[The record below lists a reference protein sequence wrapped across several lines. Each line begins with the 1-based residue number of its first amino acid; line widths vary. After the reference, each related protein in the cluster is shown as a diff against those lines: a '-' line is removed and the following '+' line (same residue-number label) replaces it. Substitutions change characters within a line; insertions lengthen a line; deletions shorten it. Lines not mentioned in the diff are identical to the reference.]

1 MEAALDDH
9 DVLKDDDDARENLK
23 LYFKYTAHYIVA
35 AMEYM
40 RSDQLSGGTKIDAG
54 RVW

>member
-9 DVLKDDDDARENLK
+9 PVLKEDDEAKQHLK
-23 LYFKYTAHYIVA
+23 KYFSYTAHYIVA

-40 RSDQLSGGTKIDAG
+40 RKDQLSGGTEMDAG